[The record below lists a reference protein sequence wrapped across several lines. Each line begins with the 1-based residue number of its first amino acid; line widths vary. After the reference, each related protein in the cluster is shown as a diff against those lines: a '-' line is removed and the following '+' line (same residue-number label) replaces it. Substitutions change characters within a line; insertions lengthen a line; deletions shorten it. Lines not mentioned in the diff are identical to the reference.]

1 MKKVQCP
8 PGSGFLVEI
17 AVTIHDGTAFVFAS
31 QNPSG
36 TSSLSADRAAFRKFL
51 ASIRFQ
57 R

>member
-1 MKKVQCP
+1 MQCP
-8 PGSGFLVEI
+8 PGSGFLVET

-36 TSSLSADRAAFRKFL
+36 AGSQSADRAAFRTFL

>member
-1 MKKVQCP
+1 MQCP
-8 PGSGFLVEI
+8 AGSGFLVEL

-36 TSSLSADRAAFRKFL
+36 AGRQSADRAAFRDFL
-51 ASIRFQ
+51 ASTRFQ